1 MIKIRFTDTDAGNE
15 NEFEGRLGY
24 AVMICDDEEGKTYD
38 AIMISG
44 GSTGAELA
52 KSLGDLVKGMAQNGI
67 PKELILAAVAAGLLT
82 ESKETEPEETET

>member
-15 NEFEGRLGY
+15 NEFEGKMGM
-24 AVMICDDEEGKTYD
+24 AVIIGENDEGKTYD

-44 GSTGAELA
+44 GANGAELA

-67 PKELILAAVAAGLLT
+67 PKELILAAVSAGLLA
-82 ESKETEPEETET
+82 ESEETET